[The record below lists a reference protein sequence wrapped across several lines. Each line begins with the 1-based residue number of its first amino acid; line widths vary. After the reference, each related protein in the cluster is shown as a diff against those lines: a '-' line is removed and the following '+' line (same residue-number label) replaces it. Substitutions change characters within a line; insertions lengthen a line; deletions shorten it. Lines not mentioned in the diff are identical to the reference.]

1 MRKLGTYK
9 QTELLYTLK
18 EKKMDILNDLTSW
31 LPSIL
36 SAVLFLLL
44 AFIVASIAKAIVQKI
59 LEKTGVD
66 QKLASA
72 GIKDEKIGKST
83 DFIGQL
89 VFLIVFLLFLPSA
102 LDRLNMNSVSA
113 PITNA
118 IESVLTFLPNLLA
131 AGVVLFIG
139 YYVAKVIRDILKS
152 ILNRVGLNKLQ
163 EKLGVTAIEDQNS
176 FSSVIANFIYVL
188 ILIPIIIAVLE
199 ILGLNSIAKPASDIL
214 NNILYYIPIIFISVL
229 LLFVGYYIAKIVAPL
244 LENILTSIGLDRVTQ
259 EFIPE
264 SGSNPI
270 SISKI
275 VSEIVRWIILV
286 VFFVEAVNVLN
297 LDVLSGIGEA
307 IIAYLPIVISA
318 MIIII
323 GGYLLANWIESMI
336 IKHSPASKSLA
347 LISKVLV
354 LVIAAF
360 MTLSQLG
367 FAQSIVNILFIIV
380 LAALAIAFAI
390 SFGIGGRK
398 FAEKQLDK
406 LDNKLEKE
414 ENHINNMGE

>member
-72 GIKDEKIGKST
+72 GIKDEKTGKST

-259 EFIPE
+259 EFIPQ